1 MPKGLSERQ
10 DAPVKVE
17 RGTTPVRSALV
28 QSTHWTKSDEEDYRP
43 SKVQAFDKL
52 LRQFAIT
59 EKLRVEQENTARRL
73 EERIRSAEI
82 AHGMQLKQLAAL
94 QRAIEVRR
102 NDIGADRKAYTETR
116 LAQQQASQASEE
128 LRATLSRFTLEL
140 HPGVQGWSHLRKLQI
155 PMLMRLG
162 SSSTPST

>member
-1 MPKGLSERQ
+1 MLKGLSERQ

-17 RGTTPVRSALV
+17 RGTTPDRSTLV
-28 QSTHWTKSDEEDYRP
+28 QSTHWSSSDQGDYR
-43 SKVQAFDKL
+43 STRLQALDGL
-52 LRQFAIT
+52 LQQFAIT
-59 EKLRVEQENTARRL
+59 EKLRAEQENTARRL

-116 LAQQQASQASEE
+116 LAQQQASQASED
-128 LRATLSRFTLEL
+128 LRATLSRITLEL
-140 HPGVQGWSHLRKLQI
+140 KPGMQGLCHLCKLHS
-155 PMLMRLG
+155 RC
-162 SSSTPST
+162 